1 MAFGGD
7 KRMMDQ
13 IFNLKFTAKQLVRTS
28 KKAEQEEKAERN
40 KARTRRCVAAWPP
53 ALAAE
58 Y

>member
-28 KKAEQEEKAERN
+28 KKCEKEEKEEKS
-40 KARTRRCVAAWPP
+40 KARRGRPRR
-53 ALAAE
+53 
-58 Y
+58 